1 MVAVVEDTKEQEGE
15 EVGLAS
21 TLDLLTM
28 VVFSPRAFIRIALIS
43 ETNTRR
49 KIYSQLM
56 DNNNLNM
63 ELEVKVSTREAE
75 EVVEARLN
83 MEEAAVEARPNTAA
97 VPRMTILQCWKKPF
111 RAFQDK
117 IIPFILKFLKQVSPV
132 LAKSME
138 VTTVIPRRSAKCS
151 TFARTM
157 DKEVSANTR
166 SCVPTEPS
174 STKNTSFVI
183 GGSTSTAQ
191 KLKLFTASTR
201 KLPPNERPPLK
212 RCCLQPLMV
221 KPLT

>member
-83 MEEAAVEARPNTAA
+83 MEAAEARPNTAA

-111 RAFQDK
+111 QAFQDK

>member
-63 ELEVKVSTREAE
+63 ELEVKVSTKEAE
-75 EVVEARLN
+75 EVVEVKVSTKEAEEARLN
-83 MEEAAVEARPNTAA
+83 MTA
-97 VPRMTILQCWKKPF
+97 VPRMTILQCWKKPSP
-111 RAFQDK
+111 AFQDK
-117 IIPFILKFLKQVSPV
+117 IIPFTLKFLKQVSPV

-201 KLPPNERPPLK
+201 KLPRNERPPLK

-221 KPLT
+221 KLLT

>member
-83 MEEAAVEARPNTAA
+83 MEEAEARPNTAA

>member
-83 MEEAAVEARPNTAA
+83 MEAAEARPNTAA

>member
-83 MEEAAVEARPNTAA
+83 MEEAARPNTAA